1 MGHTLILDFKSR
13 YTSVYPYPMKN
24 SSGTHKVRTVFVGG
38 TGRSGTTVM
47 GDLLGSHKEIR
58 TSVPIE
64 IKFLANKSG
73 LLQLIFGRESADQ
86 REKIAAFNITD
97 RIRRRRR
104 EKQAFIKIEKEFL
117 DRIWNNWWDIDAPPP
132 HGRGL
137 QSGITRQRLQE
148 LLDRLVKDLRINRVW
163 AGRRFMRDFI
173 SSQEGH
179 GGEKYWVETTPL
191 NVAQARRIKKLFP
204 GALFINMVR
213 DPRDVIASLLTKN
226 WGPTTPLEGLEWIEK
241 RLIDGHKAL
250 RAIPSKQQITI
261 ALEDLAIHNREKS
274 YQAILTFLGLNDDA
288 AMRHFFE
295 SELTAEAATSGR
307 WKTEIATPEFLAG
320 YAELEKKL
328 NQLKNS

>member
-1 MGHTLILDFKSR
+1 
-13 YTSVYPYPMKN
+13 MKN
-24 SSGTHKVRTVFVGG
+24 SSGTHKVRPVFVGG
-38 TGRSGTTVM
+38 TGRSGTTVV
-47 GDLLGSHKEIR
+47 GDLLGSHEHIR

-73 LLQLIFGRESADQ
+73 LLHLVFGRDKSDQKESVSLL
-86 REKIAAFNITD
+86 NVTS
-97 RIRRRRR
+97 RIRKRRRA
-104 EKQAFIKIEKEFL
+104 KQALVKIEAEFL
-117 DRIWNNWWDIDAPPP
+117 DRMWNDWWDIDAPPP

-137 QSGITRQRLQE
+137 HSGISKQRLQE
-148 LLDRLVKDLRINRVW
+148 LLNRLIKDLRINRVW

-173 SSQEGH
+173 SSQEDH
-179 GGEKYWVETTPL
+179 GNQKYWIETTPL

-204 GALFINMVR
+204 NALFINMVR

-241 RLIDGHKAL
+241 RLIDGHNAL

-261 ALEDLAIHNREKS
+261 ALEDLAIHNREET
-274 YQAILTFLGLNDDA
+274 YQSILTFLGLPDDP

-295 SELTAEAATSGR
+295 SELTPQAATSGR

-328 NQLKNS
+328 ARLN

>member
-1 MGHTLILDFKSR
+1 MR
-13 YTSVYPYPMKN
+13 P
-24 SSGTHKVRTVFVGG
+24 VFVGG

-47 GDLLGSHKEIR
+47 GDLLGSHEEIR

-73 LLQLIFGRESADQ
+73 LLHLVFGRDKSDQ
-86 REKIAAFNITD
+86 KD
-97 RIRRRRR
+97 RISLFNLTGRIRQRRRA
-104 EKQAFIKIEKEFL
+104 KQALVKIEAEFL
-117 DRIWNNWWDIDAPPP
+117 NRIWNDWWDIDAPPP

-137 QSGITRQRLQE
+137 QSGISKQRLQE
-148 LLDRLVKDLRINRVW
+148 LLDRLIRDLRFNRVW

-173 SSQEGH
+173 SSQENH
-179 GGEKYWVETTPL
+179 SNQKYWVETTPL

-241 RLIDGHKAL
+241 RLIDGHNAL
-250 RAIPSKQQITI
+250 RAMPAKQQITI
-261 ALEDLAIHNREKS
+261 ALEDLAIHKREET
-274 YQAILTFLGLNDDA
+274 YQSILIFLGLPDDS
-288 AMRHFFE
+288 AMRRFFE
-295 SELTAEAATSGR
+295 SELTPQAATSGR

-328 NQLKNS
+328 AQLN

>member
-1 MGHTLILDFKSR
+1 
-13 YTSVYPYPMKN
+13 MKN
-24 SSGTHKVRTVFVGG
+24 SSRTHKVRPVFVGG

-47 GDLLGSHKEIR
+47 GDLLGSHKDIR

-73 LLQLIFGRESADQ
+73 LLHLVFGRDKSDQ
-86 REKIAAFNITD
+86 KENVSLLNVTG
-97 RIRRRRR
+97 RIRKRRRA
-104 EKQAFIKIEKEFL
+104 KQALVKIEAEFL
-117 DRIWNNWWDIDAPPP
+117 DRIWNDWWDIDAPPP

-137 QSGITRQRLQE
+137 HSGISKQRLQE
-148 LLDRLVKDLRINRVW
+148 LLDRLIKDLRINRVW
-163 AGRRFMRDFI
+163 AARRFMRDFI

-179 GGEKYWVETTPL
+179 GNQKYWVETTPL

-204 GALFINMVR
+204 NALFINMVR

-250 RAIPSKQQITI
+250 REIPSKQKITI
-261 ALEDLAIHNREKS
+261 ALEDLAIHNREET
-274 YQAILTFLGLNDDA
+274 YQSIITFLGLPDDP

-295 SELTAEAATSGR
+295 SELTPQAATSGR

-328 NQLKNS
+328 ARLN

>member
-1 MGHTLILDFKSR
+1 
-13 YTSVYPYPMKN
+13 MKN
-24 SSGTHKVRTVFVGG
+24 SSRTHKVRPVFVGG

-47 GDLLGSHKEIR
+47 GDLLGSHKDIR
-58 TSVPIE
+58 TSIPIE

-73 LLQLIFGRESADQ
+73 LLHLVFGRDKSDQ
-86 REKIAAFNITD
+86 KENVSLLNVTG
-97 RIRRRRR
+97 RIRKRRRA
-104 EKQAFIKIEKEFL
+104 KQALVKIEAEFL
-117 DRIWNNWWDIDAPPP
+117 DRIWNDWWDIDAPPP

-137 QSGITRQRLQE
+137 HSGISKQRLQE
-148 LLDRLVKDLRINRVW
+148 LLDRLIKDLRINRVW

-179 GGEKYWVETTPL
+179 GNQKYWVETTPL

-204 GALFINMVR
+204 NALFINMVR

-250 RAIPSKQQITI
+250 REIPSKQKITI
-261 ALEDLAIHNREKS
+261 ALEDLAIHDREET
-274 YQAILTFLGLNDDA
+274 YQSILTFLGLRDDSN
-288 AMRHFFE
+288 MRHFFE
-295 SELTAEAATSGR
+295 SELTPEAATSGR

-328 NQLKNS
+328 ARLN

>member
-1 MGHTLILDFKSR
+1 
-13 YTSVYPYPMKN
+13 MKN
-24 SSGTHKVRTVFVGG
+24 SSRTHKVRPVFVGG

-47 GDLLGSHKEIR
+47 GDLLGSHKDIR

-73 LLQLIFGRESADQ
+73 LLHLVFGRDKSDQ
-86 REKIAAFNITD
+86 KENVSLLNVTG
-97 RIRRRRR
+97 RIRKRRRA
-104 EKQAFIKIEKEFL
+104 KQALVKIEAEFL
-117 DRIWNNWWDIDAPPP
+117 DRMWNDWWDIDAPPP

-137 QSGITRQRLQE
+137 HSGISKQRLQE
-148 LLDRLVKDLRINRVW
+148 LLNRLIKDLRINRVW

-173 SSQEGH
+173 SSQEDH
-179 GGEKYWVETTPL
+179 GNQKYWVETTPL

-204 GALFINMVR
+204 NALFINMVR

-241 RLIDGHKAL
+241 SLIDGHNAL
-250 RAIPSKQQITI
+250 HQIPSKQKITI
-261 ALEDLAIHNREKS
+261 ALEDLAIHNREET
-274 YQAILTFLGLNDDA
+274 YQSILTFLGLPDDS

-295 SELTAEAATSGR
+295 SELTPQAATSGR

-328 NQLKNS
+328 AKLTN

>member
-1 MGHTLILDFKSR
+1 
-13 YTSVYPYPMKN
+13 MKN
-24 SSGTHKVRTVFVGG
+24 SSRTHKVRPVFVGG

-47 GDLLGSHKEIR
+47 GDLLGSHKDIR
-58 TSVPIE
+58 TSIPIE

-73 LLQLIFGRESADQ
+73 LLHLVFGRDKSDQ
-86 REKIAAFNITD
+86 KENVSLLNVTG
-97 RIRRRRR
+97 RIRKRRRA
-104 EKQAFIKIEKEFL
+104 KQALVKIEAEFL
-117 DRIWNNWWDIDAPPP
+117 DRIWNDWWDIDAPPP

-137 QSGITRQRLQE
+137 HSGISKQRLQE
-148 LLDRLVKDLRINRVW
+148 LLDRLIKDLRINRVW

-179 GGEKYWVETTPL
+179 GNQKYWVETTPL

-204 GALFINMVR
+204 NALFINMVR

-226 WGPTTPLEGLEWIEK
+226 WGPTTPVEGLEWIEK

-250 RAIPSKQQITI
+250 REIPSKQQITI
-261 ALEDLAIHNREKS
+261 ALEDLAIHNRENT
-274 YQAILTFLGLNDDA
+274 YQSVLTFFGLSDDP

-295 SELTAEAATSGR
+295 SELTPQAATSGR

-328 NQLKNS
+328 HKLKN

>member
-1 MGHTLILDFKSR
+1 
-13 YTSVYPYPMKN
+13 MKN
-24 SSGTHKVRTVFVGG
+24 SSRTHKVRPVFVGG

-47 GDLLGSHKEIR
+47 GDLLGSHKDIR

-73 LLQLIFGRESADQ
+73 LLHLVFGRDKSDQ
-86 REKIAAFNITD
+86 KENVSLLNVTG
-97 RIRRRRR
+97 RIRKRRRA
-104 EKQAFIKIEKEFL
+104 KQALVKIEAEFL
-117 DRIWNNWWDIDAPPP
+117 DRMWNDWWDIDAPPP

-137 QSGITRQRLQE
+137 HSGISKQRLQE
-148 LLDRLVKDLRINRVW
+148 LLDRLIKDLRINRVW

-173 SSQEGH
+173 SSQEDH
-179 GGEKYWVETTPL
+179 GNQKYWVETTPL

-204 GALFINMVR
+204 NALFINMVR

-241 RLIDGHKAL
+241 RLIDGNNAL
-250 RAIPSKQQITI
+250 HQIPSKQKITI
-261 ALEDLAIHNREKS
+261 ALEDLAIHNREET
-274 YQAILTFLGLNDDA
+274 YQSILTFLGLPDDS

-295 SELTAEAATSGR
+295 SELTPQAATSGR

-328 NQLKNS
+328 ARLTN

>member
-1 MGHTLILDFKSR
+1 
-13 YTSVYPYPMKN
+13 MKN
-24 SSGTHKVRTVFVGG
+24 SSRTHKVRPVFVGG

-47 GDLLGSHKEIR
+47 GDLLGSHNDIR

-73 LLQLIFGRESADQ
+73 LLHLVFGRDKSDQ
-86 REKIAAFNITD
+86 KENVSLFNVTG
-97 RIRRRRR
+97 RIRKRRRA
-104 EKQAFIKIEKEFL
+104 KQALVKIEAEFL
-117 DRIWNNWWDIDAPPP
+117 DRMWNDWWDIDAPPP

-137 QSGITRQRLQE
+137 HSGISKQRLQE
-148 LLDRLVKDLRINRVW
+148 LLDRLIKDLRINRVW
-163 AGRRFMRDFI
+163 AARRFMRDFI
-173 SSQEGH
+173 SSQEDH
-179 GGEKYWVETTPL
+179 GNQKYWVETTPL

-204 GALFINMVR
+204 NALFINMVR

-241 RLIDGHKAL
+241 RLIDGHNAL
-250 RAIPSKQQITI
+250 HQIPSKQKITI
-261 ALEDLAIHNREKS
+261 ALEDLAIHNREET
-274 YQAILTFLGLNDDA
+274 YQSILTFLGLPDDS

-295 SELTAEAATSGR
+295 SELTPQAATSGR

-328 NQLKNS
+328 AQLTN

>member
-1 MGHTLILDFKSR
+1 
-13 YTSVYPYPMKN
+13 MKN
-24 SSGTHKVRTVFVGG
+24 SSRTHKVRLVFVGG

-47 GDLLGSHKEIR
+47 GDLLGSHKDIR

-73 LLQLIFGRESADQ
+73 LLHLVFGRDKSD
-86 REKIAAFNITD
+86 EKENVSLLNVTG
-97 RIRRRRR
+97 RIRKRRRA
-104 EKQAFIKIEKEFL
+104 KQALVKIEAEFL
-117 DRIWNNWWDIDAPPP
+117 DRIWNDWWDIDAPPP

-137 QSGITRQRLQE
+137 HSGISKQRLQE
-148 LLDRLVKDLRINRVW
+148 LLDRLIKDLRINRVW

-173 SSQEGH
+173 SSQEDH
-179 GGEKYWVETTPL
+179 GNQKYWVETTPL

-204 GALFINMVR
+204 NALFINMVR

-226 WGPTTPLEGLEWIEK
+226 WGPTTPVEGLEWIEK

-250 RAIPSKQQITI
+250 REIPSKQQITI
-261 ALEDLAIHNREKS
+261 ALEDLAIHNRENT
-274 YQAILTFLGLNDDA
+274 YQSVLTFFGLSDDP

-295 SELTAEAATSGR
+295 SELTPQAATSGR

-328 NQLKNS
+328 HQLKN

>member
-1 MGHTLILDFKSR
+1 
-13 YTSVYPYPMKN
+13 MKN
-24 SSGTHKVRTVFVGG
+24 SSRTHKVRPVFVGG

-47 GDLLGSHKEIR
+47 GDLLGSHRDIR

-73 LLQLIFGRESADQ
+73 LLHLVFGRDKSDQ
-86 REKIAAFNITD
+86 KENVSLLNVTG
-97 RIRRRRR
+97 RIRKRRRA
-104 EKQAFIKIEKEFL
+104 KQALVKIEAEFL
-117 DRIWNNWWDIDAPPP
+117 DRMWNDWWDIDAPPP

-137 QSGITRQRLQE
+137 HSGISKQRLQE
-148 LLDRLVKDLRINRVW
+148 LLDRLIKDLRINRVW
-163 AGRRFMRDFI
+163 AARRFMRDFI
-173 SSQEGH
+173 SSQEDH
-179 GGEKYWVETTPL
+179 GNQKYWVETTPL

-204 GALFINMVR
+204 NALFINMVR

-241 RLIDGHKAL
+241 RLIDGHNAL
-250 RAIPSKQQITI
+250 HQISSKQKITI
-261 ALEDLAIHNREKS
+261 ALEDLAIHNREET
-274 YQAILTFLGLNDDA
+274 YQSILTFLGLSDDS

-295 SELTAEAATSGR
+295 SELTPQAATSGR

-328 NQLKNS
+328 AKLTN

>member
-1 MGHTLILDFKSR
+1 
-13 YTSVYPYPMKN
+13 MKN
-24 SSGTHKVRTVFVGG
+24 SSRTHKVRPVFVGG

-47 GDLLGSHKEIR
+47 GDLLGSHKDIR

-73 LLQLIFGRESADQ
+73 LLHLVFGRDKSDQ
-86 REKIAAFNITD
+86 KENVSLLNVTG
-97 RIRRRRR
+97 RIRKRRRA
-104 EKQAFIKIEKEFL
+104 KQALVKIEAEFL
-117 DRIWNNWWDIDAPPP
+117 DRMWNDWWDIDAPPP

-137 QSGITRQRLQE
+137 HSGISKKRLQE
-148 LLDRLVKDLRINRVW
+148 LLDRLIKDLRINRVW
-163 AGRRFMRDFI
+163 AARRFMRDFI
-173 SSQEGH
+173 SSQEDH
-179 GGEKYWVETTPL
+179 GDQKYWVETTPL

-204 GALFINMVR
+204 NALFINMVR

-241 RLIDGHKAL
+241 RLIDGHNAL
-250 RAIPSKQQITI
+250 HQIPSKQKITI
-261 ALEDLAIHNREKS
+261 ALEDLAIHNREET
-274 YQAILTFLGLNDDA
+274 YQSILTFLGLPDDS

-295 SELTAEAATSGR
+295 SELTPQAATSGR

-328 NQLKNS
+328 ARLN

>member
-1 MGHTLILDFKSR
+1 
-13 YTSVYPYPMKN
+13 MKN
-24 SSGTHKVRTVFVGG
+24 SSRTHKVRPVFVGG

-47 GDLLGSHKEIR
+47 GDLLGSHGDIR

-73 LLQLIFGRESADQ
+73 LLHLVFGRDKSDQ
-86 REKIAAFNITD
+86 KENVSLLNVTG

-104 EKQAFIKIEKEFL
+104 AKQALVKIEAEFL
-117 DRIWNNWWDIDAPPP
+117 DRMWNDWWDIDAPPP

-137 QSGITRQRLQE
+137 HSGISKQRLQE
-148 LLDRLVKDLRINRVW
+148 LQNRLVKDLRINRVW

-173 SSQEGH
+173 SSQADH
-179 GGEKYWVETTPL
+179 GNQKYWVETTPL

-204 GALFINMVR
+204 NALFINMVR

-241 RLIDGHKAL
+241 RLIDGHNAL
-250 RAIPSKQQITI
+250 RAIPSKQKITI
-261 ALEDLAIHNREKS
+261 ALEDLAIHDRENT
-274 YQAILTFLGLNDDA
+274 YQSILTFLGLPDDP

-295 SELTAEAATSGR
+295 SELTPQAATSGR

-328 NQLKNS
+328 AKLTN

>member
-1 MGHTLILDFKSR
+1 
-13 YTSVYPYPMKN
+13 MKN
-24 SSGTHKVRTVFVGG
+24 SSRTHKVRPVFVGG

-47 GDLLGSHKEIR
+47 GDLLGSHEHIR

-73 LLQLIFGRESADQ
+73 LLHLVFGREKSDQ
-86 REKIAAFNITD
+86 ENISLLNVTGL
-97 RIRRRRR
+97 IRRHRRA
-104 EKQAFIKIEKEFL
+104 KQAFIKIEREFL
-117 DRIWNNWWDIDAPPP
+117 DRIWNDWWDIDAPPP

-137 QSGITRQRLQE
+137 HSGITKHRLQE
-148 LLDRLVKDLRINRVW
+148 LLDRLIKDLRINRVW
-163 AGRRFMRDFI
+163 AGRRFMREFI
-173 SSQEGH
+173 SSQENH
-179 GGEKYWVETTPL
+179 GNQKYWVETTPL
-191 NVAQARRIKKLFP
+191 NVAQARRIKKLLP
-204 GALFINMVR
+204 NALFINMVR

-241 RLIDGHKAL
+241 RLIDGHNAL

-274 YQAILTFLGLNDDA
+274 YAAILTFLGLDDDA

-295 SELTAEAATSGR
+295 TELTAQAATSGR
-307 WKTEIATPEFLAG
+307 WKTEIATPEFLSG

-328 NQLKNS
+328 QRLD